1 MPNAP
6 LPFELSAN
14 DANILAHLGDEYERY
29 DGAVIQPI
37 FMNSLHVV
45 PKDQIDCQEN
55 RKFHYGRV
63 SNPTVDL
70 FERKIAA
77 LERGEKA
84 LAFASGMAA
93 ISSAILACVKAG
105 DHIVCVDSAYGPT
118 RVFIDEFLVGKFAC
132 EVTYVD
138 GRALSD
144 FTNNIKPNTTLFYL
158 ESPTSMTFKLQ
169 DLRSIASFAKERGV
183 KTIVDNSWATP
194 LYQKP
199 LTMGVDMSVH
209 TASKYIA
216 GHSDLIAGV
225 CAGSAEI
232 MQDVARVR
240 EMYGGILQPM
250 EAWLCI
256 RGLRSMGVR
265 LATHESAALAIAKR
279 LEAHP
284 AVKAVNH
291 PGLDAYPQ
299 RALAKSQMSGTT
311 SPLSFELDCDNAR
324 ARDFVRRLQWFNVGP
339 SWGGFESMVTVPG
352 GDSALVRIH
361 VGLED
366 TETLWQD
373 LKESLDKV

>member
-1 MPNAP
+1 
-6 LPFELSAN
+6 
-14 DANILAHLGDEYERY
+14 
-29 DGAVIQPI
+29 
-37 FMNSLHVV
+37 
-45 PKDQIDCQEN
+45 
-55 RKFHYGRV
+55 
-63 SNPTVDL
+63 
-70 FERKIAA
+70 
-77 LERGEKA
+77 
-84 LAFASGMAA
+84 
-93 ISSAILACVKAG
+93 
-105 DHIVCVDSAYGPT
+105 HIVCVDNAYGPT

-144 FTNNIKPNTTLFYL
+144 FTSNVKPNTTLFYL
-158 ESPTSMTFKLQ
+158 ESPTSMTFRLQ
-169 DLRSIASFAKERGV
+169 DLRSIAAFAKERGV

-225 CAGSAEI
+225 CSGSAEI
-232 MQDVARVR
+232 MKDVARVR

-265 LATHESAALAIAKR
+265 LAAHESAALAIARR

-284 AVKAVNH
+284 AVKVVNH

-299 RALAKSQMSGTT
+299 RALAQSQMSGTT
-311 SPLSFELDCDNAR
+311 SPLSFELNCDNAR

-366 TETLWQD
+366 IETLWQD